1 MSDRAVRPARPADR
15 SGPAAPK
22 ATGRTRLL
30 AAVAA
35 LVTVGAGLGL
45 RAVATGDVAK
55 YGGDALYT
63 LLILTLVVVL
73 APRSTPA
80 RAAGIALA
88 VSWAVE
94 LLQLTG
100 LPAELSAR
108 STAARL
114 VLGST
119 FNAPDLFWYAVG
131 ACAGWLALR
140 AVVRRR
146 EAG

>member
-1 MSDRAVRPARPADR
+1 MSDRAVGPARPADGN
-15 SGPAAPK
+15 GPPAPDT
-22 ATGRTRLL
+22 TGRTRLL

-35 LVTVGAGLGL
+35 LLTVGAGLGL

-63 LLILTLVVVL
+63 LLILALVVLV

-80 RAAGIALA
+80 RASGIALA

-100 LPAELSAR
+100 LPAELSVR

-131 ACAGWLALR
+131 ACAGRLVLHAI
-140 AVVRRR
+140 VRCR
-146 EAG
+146 ETR

>member
-15 SGPAAPK
+15 SGPPAPE

-63 LLILTLVVVL
+63 LLILTLVVLL

-100 LPAELSAR
+100 LPAELS
-108 STAARL
+108 ARL

>member
-1 MSDRAVRPARPADR
+1 MSDRAVRPARPPDR

-73 APRSTPA
+73 APRSAPA

-100 LPAELSAR
+100 LPAGLSAR

>member
-1 MSDRAVRPARPADR
+1 MSDRAVRTARPAGG
-15 SGPAAPK
+15 SGPPAPDG
-22 ATGRTRLL
+22 TGRTRLL
-30 AAVAA
+30 AAAAA
-35 LVTVGAGLGL
+35 LLTVGAGLGL

-63 LLILTLVVVL
+63 LLVLALVVLL
-73 APRSTPA
+73 APRSTPV
-80 RAAGIALA
+80 RAAGVALA

-100 LPAELSAR
+100 LPAALSAR

-131 ACAGWLALR
+131 ACAGWLVLR
-140 AVVRRR
+140 AVARRR
-146 EAG
+146 PPA

>member
-1 MSDRAVRPARPADR
+1 MSDRAVRPARPAGK
-15 SGPAAPK
+15 SGPAEPGT
-22 ATGRTRLL
+22 TGRLRLL

-35 LVTVGAGLGL
+35 VVTVGAGLGL
-45 RAVATGDVAK
+45 RAVAAGDVAK

-63 LLILTLVVVL
+63 LLILTLVVL
-73 APRSTPA
+73 AAPCMAPA
-80 RAAGIALA
+80 RAAGTALA

-131 ACAGWLALR
+131 ATAGWLVLR
-140 AVVRRR
+140 ASARRR
-146 EAG
+146 PAR